1 MTFRV
6 RFLAAVSA
14 LAALAL
20 VAAGTGS
27 FRQAT
32 VYAAGDCTVADTTFD
47 AEERRFAELI
57 NQYRAQNS
65 LPALTVSVNL
75 NRESSWLAKDMADK
89 NYFSHTDSLGR
100 SPEVRGADCGTK
112 PLIGENIAA
121 GTTRD
126 TAQEAFDAW
135 KASDGHNKNMLN
147 SGYKQIGIARY
158 YRSGSTYGW
167 YWVTDFSLNTDGTNA
182 MTGGTT
188 PPTTSTPTK
197 TPTSTAPTATPTKT
211 PTSTAPTST
220 PTKTPTS
227 TAPIATPTKTS
238 TPAAATAAKI
248 VSPAPGSK
256 LTSTSATFTWNK
268 VTGATKYQLYIGT
281 TAGGYN
287 LKNVSTTG
295 TSLSVSGLPR
305 GGVKLYV
312 RLWTQVNGTWK
323 YVDHTYTSAP

>member
-1 MTFRV
+1 MTFRF
-6 RFLAAVSA
+6 RFFAA
-14 LAALAL
+14 AAAFAVLAL
-20 VAAGTGS
+20 TAAGTGS
-27 FRQAT
+27 LRPAA
-32 VYAAGDCTVADTTFD
+32 VDAAGDCTVADNTFD

-75 NRESSWLAKDMADK
+75 NRESSWHAKDMADK

-100 SPEVRGADCGTK
+100 SPEVRGADCGTLPK
-112 PLIGENIAA
+112 IGENIAA

-182 MTGGTT
+182 LTGGSTI
-188 PPTTSTPTK
+188 PP
-197 TPTSTAPTATPTKT
+197 ATATPTKT
-211 PTSTAPTST
+211 TTSVPATATKT
-220 PTKTPTS
+220 PTKT
-227 TAPIATPTKTS
+227 ATPAT
-238 TPAAATAAKI
+238 ATAATI

-268 VTGATKYQLYIGT
+268 VAGATKYQIYVGT
-281 TAGGYN
+281 SPGAYN
-287 LKNVSTTG
+287 LKNVATTG
-295 TSLSVSGLPR
+295 SSISVSGLPR
-305 GGVKLYV
+305 GSVKLYV
-312 RLWTQVNGTWK
+312 RLWTQVNGNWK
-323 YVDHTYTSAP
+323 YVDYTYTSAP